1 MSMPDPISKV
11 YPSYTK
17 WLKTR
22 KEDSKK
28 DKQSRKKQLKSRWY
42 KQSNKSISIRDIEK
56 IKQLFNRV
64 DIQQDFKK
72 WLQNKGVIID
82 STVMRFQNAALAAD
96 ERAFRIRHC
105 TVPRVI
111 AHGVLE
117 QDAMWSTD
125 GFKTSFL
132 DYINGLLTRSR
143 LDKSERMK

>member
-11 YPSYTK
+11 YPSYIK

-28 DKQSRKKQLKSRWY
+28 DKQSRKKQLKSHWY

>member
-11 YPSYTK
+11 YPSYIK

-42 KQSNKSISIRDIEK
+42 KQSNKSISIRDIEQ
-56 IKQLFNRV
+56 IKQLFKRV

-82 STVMRFQNAALAAD
+82 STVLRFQNAALAAD

-117 QDAMWSTD
+117 QDSMWSTD

-143 LDKSERMK
+143 LDKSERMA

>member
-11 YPSYTK
+11 YPSYIK